1 MSTYQQKFGLEF
13 EPQSNRPPSKQC
25 GFVDVDVD
33 STVTVTLLWHCGL
46 VDLWTVDLWTRAW
59 TWTWTAVRRRR
70 RSSFVVVGISD
81 V

>member
-33 STVTVTLLWHCGL
+33 STVTLLWHCGL
-46 VDLWTVDLWTRAW
+46 VDLWTVDSGLDLDLDLDGRASSPSVV
-59 TWTWTAVRRRR
+59 VRRRR
-70 RSSFVVVGISD
+70 H
-81 V
+81 